1 MKLSH
6 ESNLGLYVQCSH
18 KPDALTFLPGL
29 EGDGQGSPVGLSV
42 CFASLSSSGPPH
54 SSQTVLPAC
63 EPGKLEYLPA
73 PCPVAP
79 RLGAART
86 SGGFPWLSARM
97 ALHGPAPAKGAACKA
112 GR

>member
-1 MKLSH
+1 MVREALWAY
-6 ESNLGLYVQCSH
+6 LYV
-18 KPDALTFLPGL
+18 LLVFLAEVRHTP
-29 EGDGQGSPVGLSV
+29 
-42 CFASLSSSGPPH
+42 
-54 SSQTVLPAC
+54 SQTVLPAC

-97 ALHGPAPAKGAACKA
+97 ALHGPAPAKGAACRA